1 MLKDTMKTLAAV
13 IALGLTACS
22 GVGKAPAAGEMEA
35 VCRSYKLPNNPDVT
49 PPRLIHSEQPKIPAS
64 GPRSGFV
71 CVRATI
77 TPSGTI
83 IDPVV
88 IRTDNQ
94 DFARAF
100 LQALSDWKY
109 EPATRGSARVT
120 YHTTLFARFPSG

>member
-1 MLKDTMKTLAAV
+1 MLKETLKALVTAV
-13 IALGLTACS
+13 ALGLTACS
-22 GVGKAPAAGEMEA
+22 GFAKAPDAGDMEA
-35 VCRSYKLPNNPDVT
+35 VCKSYKLPNNPDVT

-77 TPSGTI
+77 STSGTVV
-83 IDPVV
+83 DPVV

-100 LQALSDWKY
+100 LQALPDWSY
-109 EPATRGSARVT
+109 EPAKRGSARVP